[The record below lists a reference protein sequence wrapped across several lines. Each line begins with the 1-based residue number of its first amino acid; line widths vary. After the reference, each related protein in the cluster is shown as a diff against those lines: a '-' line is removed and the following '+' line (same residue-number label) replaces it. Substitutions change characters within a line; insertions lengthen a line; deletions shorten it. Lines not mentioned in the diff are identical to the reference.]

1 MGDLPLQLLDL
12 GLLVAVI
19 RRAVGELFEA
29 VVPRLDGHRYQLFG
43 RCAAGRGLLRV
54 LADATGFTA
63 AGLAAAGHIL
73 RHRRQD
79 IALVAH
85 HSSAQFVARA
95 GDKHQIQRAVR
106 LAQTAENTHQV
117 GLRQREAAVAVRRA
131 VVIDGIVLVVAAAGA
146 QLHVVGNGDTR
157 QIHHVLV
164 IVRAFRGVLNKLV
177 QLLFQLIIL
186 RLQRL
191 LVLRLLQQL
200 QLIFHDLQVLRL
212 PVIVDLGALHGG
224 LGQCGVIAHQRRAL
238 LDAVALL
245 DPHLLHR
252 LALGDVDLLQFVRGH
267 HAAGVGG
274 VPPVVGHGALVD
286 GVYVHVAPLGVP
298 GDGQSAPHRAAH
310 AHHAGGGDNGLFQL
324 FAHARLLAVGAL
336 FADMQ
341 LFPQRQLLT
350 HSRHLPTVRRP
361 VWS

>member
-1 MGDLPLQLLDL
+1 M
-12 GLLVAVI
+12 
-19 RRAVGELFEA
+19 
-29 VVPRLDGHRYQLFG
+29 
-43 RCAAGRGLLRV
+43 AA
-54 LADATGFTA
+54 ADGFTA
-63 AGLAAAGHIL
+63 AGLSAAGHIL

-106 LAQTAENTHQV
+106 LAPTAENTHQV

-131 VVIDGIVLVVAAAGA
+131 VVVDGVVLVVAAAGA
-146 QLHVVGNGDTR
+146 QLHAVDGHVR
-157 QIHHVLV
+157 QIHHVPL
-164 IVRAFRGVLNKLV
+164 IVRAFRGVLDKLV

-200 QLIFHDLQVLRL
+200 QLVFHDLQVLRL

-224 LGQCGVIAHQRRAL
+224 LCQGGVIAHQRRAL

-310 AHHAGGGDNGLFQL
+310 AHHAGGGDNALFQL
-324 FAHARLLAVGAL
+324 LAHARLLAVGAL

>member
-1 MGDLPLQLLDL
+1 MYAPLVLHGTAHDIAGTRHQYNVYTYVRVLCADRLVHQREDILD
-12 GLLVAVI
+12 GFVI
-19 RRAVGELFEA
+19 QRLFQRPQNEKRVLSCAVGVLR
-29 VVPRLDGHRYQLFG
+29 VRWRDLCRLLNF
-43 RCAAGRGLLRV
+43 CLIGRGGGVPL
-54 LADATGFTA
+54 
-63 AGLAAAGHIL
+63 
-73 RHRRQD
+73 
-79 IALVAH
+79 
-85 HSSAQFVARA
+85 
-95 GDKHQIQRAVR
+95 
-106 LAQTAENTHQV
+106 
-117 GLRQREAAVAVRRA
+117 
-131 VVIDGIVLVVAAAGA
+131 
-146 QLHVVGNGDTR
+146 NGC
-157 QIHHVLV
+157 
-164 IVRAFRGVLNKLV
+164 
-177 QLLFQLIIL
+177 FQLILKLFQL

-200 QLIFHDLQVLRL
+200 QLVFHDLQVLRL

>member
-1 MGDLPLQLLDL
+1 MV
-12 GLLVAVI
+12 LVIASAALHFFDFAGFCYFSI
-19 RRAVGELFEA
+19 R
-29 VVPRLDGHRYQLFG
+29 
-43 RCAAGRGLLRV
+43 
-54 LADATGFTA
+54 
-63 AGLAAAGHIL
+63 I
-73 RHRRQD
+73 
-79 IALVAH
+79 IALVL
-85 HSSAQFVARA
+85 V
-95 GDKHQIQRAVR
+95 DLVDLR
-106 LAQTAENTHQV
+106 L
-117 GLRQREAAVAVRRA
+117 
-131 VVIDGIVLVVAAAGA
+131 
-146 QLHVVGNGDTR
+146 QL
-157 QIHHVLV
+157 IL
-164 IVRAFRGVLNKLV
+164 K
-177 QLLFQLIIL
+177 LFQF

-200 QLIFHDLQVLRL
+200 QLVFHDLQVLRL

-224 LGQCGVIAHQRRAL
+224 LCQGGVIAHQHRAL
-238 LDAVALL
+238 LDAVSLL

-274 VPPVVGHGALVD
+274 VSPVVGHGALVD
-286 GVYVHVAPLGVP
+286 GVYVHIAPLGVP

-310 AHHAGGGDNGLFQL
+310 AHHAGGGDNALFQL
-324 FAHARLLAVGAL
+324 LAHARLFTVGAL

>member
-1 MGDLPLQLLDL
+1 MTLYQHHIGVHGGQYVSGGGNTQITEYFSQLGFIDGGGGQPAVIVYRC
-12 GLLVAVI
+12 GLLLAVCALNGDGGRFCLRDFPLCHRCI
-19 RRAVGELFEA
+19 CVIGMLF
-29 VVPRLDGHRYQLFG
+29 
-43 RCAAGRGLLRV
+43 
-54 LADATGFTA
+54 
-63 AGLAAAGHIL
+63 
-73 RHRRQD
+73 
-79 IALVAH
+79 
-85 HSSAQFVARA
+85 
-95 GDKHQIQRAVR
+95 
-106 LAQTAENTHQV
+106 
-117 GLRQREAAVAVRRA
+117 
-131 VVIDGIVLVVAAAGA
+131 VLVVCGLEVFELGF
-146 QLHVVGNGDTR
+146 QVV
-157 QIHHVLV
+157 
-164 IVRAFRGVLNKLV
+164 A
-177 QLLFQLIIL
+177 LF
-186 RLQRL
+186 LQRL

-200 QLIFHDLQVLRL
+200 QLVFHDLQVLRL

-224 LGQCGVIAHQRRAL
+224 LCQGGVIAHQHRAL

-310 AHHAGGGDNGLFQL
+310 AHHAGGGDNALFQL
-324 FAHARLLAVGAL
+324 LAHARLLAVGAL

>member
-1 MGDLPLQLLDL
+1 MQEVPQHFIAQRLVGQPVVVN
-12 GLLVAVI
+12 GLI
-19 RRAVGELFEA
+19 
-29 VVPRLDGHRYQLFG
+29 
-43 RCAAGRGLLRV
+43 
-54 LADATGFTA
+54 LA
-63 AGLAAAGHIL
+63 
-73 RHRRQD
+73 
-79 IALVAH
+79 
-85 HSSAQFVARA
+85 VARA
-95 GDKHQIQRAVR
+95 LGHRRHQS
-106 LAQTAENTHQV
+106 
-117 GLRQREAAVAVRRA
+117 GLHGLLG
-131 VVIDGIVLVVAAAGA
+131 VVPAGA
-146 QLHVVGNGDTR
+146 VQPADLRLQLR
-157 QIHHVLV
+157 L
-164 IVRAFRGVLNKLV
+164 
-177 QLLFQLIIL
+177 QLRFF

-200 QLIFHDLQVLRL
+200 QLVFHDLQVLRL

-224 LGQCGVIAHQRRAL
+224 LCQGGVIAHQRRAL

-274 VPPVVGHGALVD
+274 VSPVVGHGALVD

-310 AHHAGGGDNGLFQL
+310 AHHAGGGDNALFQL